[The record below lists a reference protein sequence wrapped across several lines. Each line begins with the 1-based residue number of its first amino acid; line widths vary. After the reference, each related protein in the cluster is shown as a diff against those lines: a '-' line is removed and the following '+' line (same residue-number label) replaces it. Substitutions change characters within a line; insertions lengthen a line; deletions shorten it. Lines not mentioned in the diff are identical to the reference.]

1 MLLTRKKGL
10 FEGGRVL
17 WIKTTQIVPNPN
29 QPRRIF
35 DAAGLRELAE
45 SIRLYGVLQPLTV
58 RRQGGGY
65 ELVAGERR
73 LRASRLAGMNE
84 VPCLVVGADERESS
98 LLALVE
104 NLQRSDLDYIEEAEG
119 LQRLIK
125 EHKLSQ
131 EEAARRVGKSQSAVA
146 NKLRLL
152 KHPPDIIVSLR
163 QNGLTERHA
172 RALLRI
178 EDENERRA
186 VLETIVADRLNVAQ
200 TDEHI
205 ETILNSV
212 GATLPEP
219 EGPAPMPA
227 VKETRTQGR
236 VLYIVKDVRLFL
248 NTIQRAVDTMRRS
261 GVEAR
266 YAREDTQDGLTVT
279 IHIPVKKQS

>member
-1 MLLTRKKGL
+1 MLMTRKKGL

-17 WIKTTQIVPNPN
+17 WIKTTQIIPNPN

-73 LRASRLAGMNE
+73 LRASRLAGLNE

-119 LQRLIK
+119 LQRLIR

-152 KHPPDIIVSLR
+152 RHPPDIILALR

-178 EDENERRA
+178 EDENQRRTA
-186 VLETIVADRLNVAQ
+186 LEAIVNDRLNVAQ
-200 TDEHI
+200 TDEYI
-205 ETILNSV
+205 DNIVNGV
-212 GATLPEP
+212 GLQPE
-219 EGPAPMPA
+219 EPAPA
-227 VKETRTQGR
+227 VAPPTKESKPQGR

-248 NTIQRAVDTMRRS
+248 NSIQRAVDTMRRS
-261 GVEAR
+261 GVDANFK
-266 YAREDTQDGLTVT
+266 REDTQDGLTVT
-279 IHIPVKKQS
+279 IHIPVKKRA

>member
-1 MLLTRKKGL
+1 MLMTRKKGL

-17 WIKTTQIVPNPN
+17 WIKTSQIAPNPN

-35 DAAGLRELAE
+35 EAAGLRELAE

-73 LRASRLAGMNE
+73 LRASRLAGINE
-84 VPCLVVGADERESS
+84 VPCLVIGADERESS

-119 LQRLIK
+119 LQRLIR

-152 KHPPDIIVSLR
+152 KHPPDIIVALR

-178 EDENERRA
+178 EDEGERRA

-205 ETILNSV
+205 ENIVNGANILP
-212 GATLPEP
+212 LEP
-219 EGPAPMPA
+219 TPVMAPVP
-227 VKETRTQGR
+227 KESKTQGR

-248 NTIQRAVDTMRRS
+248 NTIQRAVDTMQRS
-261 GVEAR
+261 GIEAR

-279 IHIPVKKQS
+279 IHIPVKKQP

>member
-35 DAAGLRELAE
+35 EASGLRELAE

-58 RRQGGGY
+58 RRLGSGY

-73 LRASRLAGMNE
+73 LRASRLAGLNE
-84 VPCLVVGADERESS
+84 VPCLVVGADERDSS

-152 KHPPDIIVSLR
+152 KHPSDIIVALR

-172 RALLRI
+172 RALLRV
-178 EDENERRA
+178 EDETERRA
-186 VLETIVADRLNVAQ
+186 VLETIVKDRLNVAQ
-200 TDEHI
+200 TDEYI
-205 ETILNSV
+205 ENLLN
-212 GATLPEP
+212 GAHTPPPEP
-219 EGPAPMPA
+219 VQVPAHP
-227 VKETRTQGR
+227 VKENRPQGR

-248 NTIQRAVDTMRRS
+248 NTIQRAVDTMRNS
-261 GVEAR
+261 GVDAKF
-266 YAREDTQDGLTVT
+266 AREDTQDGLTVT
-279 IHIPVKKQS
+279 IHIPVKKQP